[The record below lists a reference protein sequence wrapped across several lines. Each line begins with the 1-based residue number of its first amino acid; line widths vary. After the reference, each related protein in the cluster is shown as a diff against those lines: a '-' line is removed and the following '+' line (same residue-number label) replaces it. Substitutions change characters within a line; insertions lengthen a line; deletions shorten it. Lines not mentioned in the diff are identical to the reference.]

1 MAMVLA
7 SDFEKEEQ
15 EMQRSTD
22 RILTTHAG
30 SLPMPPDLSEML
42 RAKEAGQPYDEPAL
56 QRRLTSA
63 VAAAVQKQAENGI
76 DIITDG
82 EQSKTSFT
90 TYLSERLAGIENRPG
105 AVARA
110 VSDRQ
115 RQDFPAYF
123 AAQRAAAPGV
133 GRRQVYCVGPLQYI
147 GQEAVQTDIANL
159 QMTVLQRR
167 EYHM

>member
-1 MAMVLA
+1 MAMVPEQ
-7 SDFEKEEQ
+7 DIEKEDQ

-30 SLPMPPDLSEML
+30 SLPRPPDLSEML
-42 RAKEAGQPYDEPAL
+42 RAKEAGQPYDEQAL
-56 QRRLTSA
+56 QQRLASA
-63 VAAAVQKQAENGI
+63 VAEAVQKQAENGI

-90 TYLSERLAGIENRPG
+90 TYLSERLAGIETRPG

-115 RQDFPAYF
+115 RQDFPEDF
-123 AAQRAAAPGV
+123 VAQRAPAPGF
-133 GRRQVYCVGPLQYI
+133 GRRQFYCIGPLHST
-147 GQEAVQTDIANL
+147 GPEAVQADIHNL
-159 QMTVLQRR
+159 KAAR
-167 EYHM
+167 